1 MEHQPL
7 SLLCPCCGRSF
18 SLDPASSATD
28 WDEFDG
34 CIGPMLE
41 YRFEEV
47 SFTCP
52 HCRADLTLSGTLSN
66 SMGQITNSLRITP
79 QP

>member
-1 MEHQPL
+1 MEHLPV
-7 SLLCPCCGRSF
+7 SILCPHCGRSI
-18 SLDPASSATD
+18 SLDPASAATD

-41 YRFEEV
+41 YRFEDV
-47 SFTCP
+47 PLTCP
-52 HCRADLTLSGTLSN
+52 GCQAHLSLSGTLSN
-66 SMGQITNSLRITP
+66 SMGQLTNTLRVTP